1 MGRRYEPPEGW
12 TMQSF
17 GYALEHGQPA
27 AAAVAIER
35 SFGARRFSHNWT
47 VQSISDSIAAYRE
60 TGQESPPPSLASLRK
75 EWNRAKDEVAADSG
89 TGEAWWPGI
98 SKEVFN
104 DGIAGAVDGYWNWQ
118 KSRAGAR
125 AGRPVGFPKRHRK
138 NRRRDSFTICQPSRS
153 QKGIR
158 IADNRHLR
166 IPVVGVVRT
175 CESMRNL
182 ARLVERGMARIM
194 AVTAS
199 RKGGRL
205 HASLRVEVLRPQR
218 HHRPSRPD
226 SRVGVD
232 IGERCLAVVA
242 DSDGTIIET
251 VENPA
256 PLKKSLAKLRRLN
269 RKLSRQKKGSNG
281 WNNTRKE
288 LNRLH
293 RRIACTRDDALHKL
307 TTRLAKTHGAIV
319 IEDLNVAGMR
329 KGGGQAPERRSLR
342 RVPPQAGLQ
351 NRLVRVGAH
360 TRRQVVPLLQDMLS
374 VRARPNHRTQKA
386 MGLRRLRHTPR
397 PRPQRRSKPRQMG
410 AENNTNRASRVRA
423 HPRREKRG
431 RRRRQRRRGNRDRTC
446 QAGTRTAAWSA
457 PGRNSARSGGM
468 TRTKPRQPST
478 VRCPPVM
485 PTAPPTLSAVWRPW
499 CSSTAAPCHWPRCE
513 SRSLRRWT
521 WWSTSPVAPGASAA
535 SPRWR

>member
-329 KGGGQAPERRSLR
+329 KGGAKHLRDAAFGEFRRKLAYKTSWY
-342 RVPPQAGLQ
+342 G
-351 NRLVRVGAH
+351 
-360 TRRQVVPLLQDMLS
+360 S
-374 VRARPNHRTQKA
+374 VLILADRWYPS
-386 MGLRRLRHTPR
+386 
-397 PRPQRRSKPRQMG
+397 SKTCSACGHVQ
-410 AENNTNRASRVRA
+410 TI
-423 HPRREKRG
+423 G
-431 RRRRQRRRGNRDRTC
+431 RKKQWDCDGCGTHHDRDRNAAVNLARWEPKTT
-446 QAGTRTAAWSA
+446 QTGPVGSGRTPAV
-457 PGRNSARSGGM
+457 RSGGEGGD
-468 TRTKPRQPST
+468 
-478 VRCPPVM
+478 
-485 PTAPPTLSAVWRPW
+485 SAAGGTGIGPAKR
-499 CSSTAAPCHWPRCE
+499 
-513 SRSLRRWT
+513 
-521 WWSTSPVAPGASAA
+521 APGLPRGAPQGATPQGVAA
-535 SPRWR
+535 